1 MKKKIVLYIPSIE
14 GGGVE
19 KNFFL
24 VTNYLSKK
32 YKKIFIV
39 TADKKFKKN
48 FSKNIFL
55 ISPKSDKWS
64 KKSRI
69 MKTLISIFLLIKYF
83 KAKELIIISFQSNIS
98 SILVSK
104 IFGYK
109 IIIRLNTSLKKYID
123 NSLKK
128 YFYKFFYNLADEII
142 VNSKYFKK
150 EVKQFLNLKSI
161 LIYNSNQNSGK
172 RKIIKYFKDFNGLKI
187 LNIGRLTN
195 QKDQIT
201 LLKSLKL
208 LANKNVSF
216 KCCIIGSGANKML
229 LKNYISSEKLNTSVK
244 LLGFKK
250 EAENYLSSSDL
261 FILTSKFEGSPNVL
275 IEAQSKNVP
284 IISSD
289 CPTGPK
295 EILLN
300 GKLGDL
306 FKVGDYKKLFFLI
319 QNFIKNKKKL
329 ISKSRNAKK
338 YLKRF
343 NLNSNCEKYNNVIS
357 NYL

>member
-1 MKKKIVLYIPSIE
+1 VKKNIVFFIPSIE

-24 VTNYLSKK
+24 ITNYLSKK

-39 TADKKFKKN
+39 TADTKYKKIFN
-48 FSKNIFL
+48 KNIFL
-55 ISPKSDKWS
+55 ICPKSTKWE

-69 MKTLISIFLLIKYF
+69 IKTFISIFLLIKYF
-83 KAKELIIISFQSNIS
+83 KTKELIIISFQSNVS

-109 IIIRLNTSLKKYID
+109 IIIRLNTSLKKYI
-123 NSLKK
+123 NSSIKK
-128 YFYKFFYNLADEII
+128 YFYKFFYNLADEVI
-142 VNSKYFKK
+142 VNSNYFKNEIK
-150 EVKQFLNLKSI
+150 KFLNLKSI
-161 LIYNSNQNSGK
+161 LIYNLSQNSEK
-172 RKIIKYFKDFNGLKI
+172 RKMIKYFKNFNGLKI
-187 LNIGRLTN
+187 LNIGRLTD

-208 LANKNVSF
+208 LLIKNVSF
-216 KCCIIGSGANKML
+216 KCCIIGSGVNKML
-229 LKNYISSEKLNTSVK
+229 LKNYINSEKLNNSVK
-244 LLGFKK
+244 LLGYKK
-250 EAENYLSSSDL
+250 EAENYLPSSDL
-261 FILTSKFEGSPNVL
+261 FVLTSKFEGSPNVL

-319 QNFIKNKKKL
+319 QDFLKNKKKL
-329 ISKSRNAKK
+329 INKSRKAKK

-343 NLNSNCEKYNNVIS
+343 NLNSNCEKYNKIIS
-357 NYL
+357 NHL

>member
-1 MKKKIVLYIPSIE
+1 MKKNIVLFIPSIE

-24 VTNYLSKK
+24 ITNYLSKK
-32 YKKIFIV
+32 HKKIFVV
-39 TADKKFKKN
+39 TADTRYKKFFNKKT
-48 FSKNIFL
+48 FL
-55 ISPKSDKWS
+55 ICPKSKKWE

-69 MKTLISIFLLIKYF
+69 IKTFISIFLLIKYF
-83 KAKELIIISFQSNIS
+83 NTKKLIIISFQANIS
-98 SILVSK
+98 SILISK

-109 IIIRLNTSLKKYID
+109 IIIRLNTSLKKYI
-123 NSLKK
+123 NSTIKK
-128 YFYKFFYNLADEII
+128 YFFKFFYNLADEII
-142 VNSKYFKK
+142 VNSNYFKNEIK
-150 EVKQFLNLKSI
+150 KFLNLKPV
-161 LIYNSNQNSGK
+161 LIYNLIQNSRK
-172 RKIIKYFKDFNGLKI
+172 RKMIKYFKNFNGLKI
-187 LNIGRLTN
+187 LNIGRLTD

-201 LLKSLKL
+201 LLKALKL
-208 LANKNVSF
+208 LLIKNVSF
-216 KCCIIGSGANKML
+216 KCCIIGSGVNNKL
-229 LKNYISSEKLNTSVK
+229 LKNYINTEKLNNSVK
-244 LLGFKK
+244 LLGYKK
-250 EAENYLSSSDL
+250 KAENYLSSSDL
-261 FILTSKFEGSPNVL
+261 FVLTSKYEGSPNVL

-306 FKVGDYKKLFFLI
+306 FKVGDYKKLFFLL
-319 QNFIKNKKKL
+319 QDFSRDKRKL
-329 ISKSRNAKK
+329 INKSKNSKK

-343 NLNSNCEKYNNVIS
+343 NLNSNCEKYNKTIS